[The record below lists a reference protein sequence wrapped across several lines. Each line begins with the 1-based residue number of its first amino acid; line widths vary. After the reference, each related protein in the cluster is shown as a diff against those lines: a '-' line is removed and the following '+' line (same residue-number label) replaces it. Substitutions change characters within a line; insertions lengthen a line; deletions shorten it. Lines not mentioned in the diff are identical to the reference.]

1 MLIGGYMN
9 GILIIDK
16 PKGITSRDV
25 VNNIIKVFNTK
36 KVGHT
41 GTLDPL
47 ATGVLVVC
55 VGKATKLVNE
65 LTSTDKEYIASVK
78 LGIKT
83 DTLDSMGSVL
93 FSEDAIKTKEE
104 IINVLNSFKGSYE
117 QEVPIYSAVK
127 INGKKLYEYA
137 REGTSIELPKRKVE
151 IKEIELLD
159 DIEYKDNKTMFKFR
173 CVVSKGTYIR
183 SLINDIA
190 YRLDTI
196 GIMTNLRRTRQ
207 GNFKIEDSV
216 KLEDLTIKN
225 LKSIIDTLPYKKVE
239 ITDDI
244 RKKVLNGALVD
255 NIYNEDTVL
264 FIENNEAVA
273 LYKMSNDKNKLKS
286 YIMFKGGII

>member
-1 MLIGGYMN
+1 MD

-16 PKGITSRDV
+16 PKHVTSRDV
-25 VNNIIKVFNTK
+25 VNDVIKIFNTK

-55 VGKATKLVNE
+55 VGRATKLVDE
-65 LTSTDKEYIASVK
+65 LTSSDKEYIASVT
-78 LGIKT
+78 LGIQT
-83 DTLDSMGSVL
+83 DSLDIMGKEL

-104 IINVLNSFKGSYE
+104 IINALNSFKGSYE

-127 INGKKLYEYA
+127 KNGKKLYEYA
-137 REGTSIELPKRKVE
+137 REGIKIELPKRLVE
-151 IKEIELLD
+151 IKEIELID
-159 DIEYKDNKTMFKFR
+159 DIEYKNNKTMFKFR

-190 YRLDTI
+190 TKLDTI

-207 GNFKIEDSV
+207 GNYKIEDS
-216 KLEDLTIKN
+216 IKVDDIIIN
-225 LKSIIDTLPYKKVE
+225 SLKKITDILPYKKIE
-239 ITDDI
+239 LTEEI

-255 NIYNEDTVL
+255 NIYNEEKIL
-264 FIENNEAVA
+264 FTENNEAIA
-273 LYKMSNDKNKLKS
+273 LYQETDDKNKLKS
-286 YIMFKGGII
+286 YIMFKGGMI

>member
-1 MLIGGYMN
+1 MDGV
-9 GILIIDK
+9 LIIDK

-25 VNNIIKVFNTK
+25 VNNVIKIFNTR

-55 VGKATKLVNE
+55 VGRATKLVNE
-65 LTSTDKEYIASVK
+65 LTSTDKEYIASVT

-83 DTLDSMGSVL
+83 DTLDSMGSIL
-93 FSEDAIKTKEE
+93 FDEGVIKTKEE
-104 IINVLNSFKGSYE
+104 IISVLNSFVGSYE
-117 QEVPIYSAVK
+117 QEVPVYSAVK

-137 REGTSIELPKRKVE
+137 REGVNIELPKRKVE

-159 DIEYKDNKTMFKFR
+159 EIEYKDNKTLFKFR

-190 YRLDTI
+190 NKLDTI

-255 NIYNEDTVL
+255 NIYNEDVVL

-286 YIMFKGGII
+286 YIMFRGGMV

>member
-1 MLIGGYMN
+1 MDGV
-9 GILIIDK
+9 LIIDK

-25 VNNIIKVFNTK
+25 VNNVIKIFNTR

-55 VGKATKLVNE
+55 VGRATKLVNE
-65 LTSTDKEYIASVK
+65 LTSTDKEYIASVT

-83 DTLDSMGSVL
+83 DTLDSMGSIL
-93 FSEDAIKTKEE
+93 FDEGVIKTKEE
-104 IINVLNSFKGSYE
+104 IISVLNSFVGSYE
-117 QEVPIYSAVK
+117 QEVPVYSAVK

-137 REGTSIELPKRKVE
+137 REGVNIELPKRKVE

-159 DIEYKDNKTMFKFR
+159 EIEYKDNKTLFKFR

-190 YRLDTI
+190 NKLDTI

-207 GNFKIEDSV
+207 GNFKIED
-216 KLEDLTIKN
+216 
-225 LKSIIDTLPYKKVE
+225 
-239 ITDDI
+239 
-244 RKKVLNGALVD
+244 
-255 NIYNEDTVL
+255 
-264 FIENNEAVA
+264 
-273 LYKMSNDKNKLKS
+273 
-286 YIMFKGGII
+286 

>member
-1 MLIGGYMN
+1 MN

-25 VNNIIKVFNTK
+25 VNNVIKVFNTK

-55 VGKATKLVNE
+55 VGTATKLVNE

-83 DTLDSMGSVL
+83 DTLDSLGSIL
-93 FSEDAIKTKEE
+93 FSEDVIKTKEE
-104 IINVLNSFKGSYE
+104 IINVLNSFIGSYE

-127 INGKKLYEYA
+127 INGRKLYEYA
-137 REGTSIELPKRKVE
+137 REGINIELPKRKVE

-190 YRLDTI
+190 NKLDTI

-207 GNFKIEDSV
+207 GNFTIEDAI
-216 KLEDLTIKN
+216 KLEDLTINN
-225 LKSIIDTLPYKKVE
+225 LKSIIDTLPYKKIE
-239 ITDDI
+239 ISDYI
-244 RKKVLNGALVD
+244 RKKVLNGAIVD
-255 NIYNEDTVL
+255 NIYNEDKIL
-264 FIENNEAVA
+264 FTLNKEAIA
-273 LYKMSNDKNKLKS
+273 LYKIGNDKNKLKS